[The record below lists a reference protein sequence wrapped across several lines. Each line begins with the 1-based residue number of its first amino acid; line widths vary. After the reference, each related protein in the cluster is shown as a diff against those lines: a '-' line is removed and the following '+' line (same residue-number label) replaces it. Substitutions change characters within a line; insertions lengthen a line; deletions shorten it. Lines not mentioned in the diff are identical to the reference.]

1 MNGPKVGDN
10 EVMIR
15 GKTNKEDYKL
25 GKSYTVRRDLF
36 RNYCSD
42 LLKANAKAKSSYL
55 AVASLAQAFPQ
66 LLDDLPLPLY
76 LKEKGKL
83 HLGPYMWVALANH
96 YEFCHYDPDDNFLLM
111 IQGMVIRVVEF
122 SSRGYK
128 IRKIFA

>member
-1 MNGPKVGDN
+1 
-10 EVMIR
+10 MIR

-42 LLKANAKAKSSYL
+42 LLKANARAKSSYL

-83 HLGPYMWVALANH
+83 HLGPYMWVALADH

-111 IQGMVIRVVEF
+111 IQGMVIRVAEF
-122 SSRGYK
+122 SRGGYK